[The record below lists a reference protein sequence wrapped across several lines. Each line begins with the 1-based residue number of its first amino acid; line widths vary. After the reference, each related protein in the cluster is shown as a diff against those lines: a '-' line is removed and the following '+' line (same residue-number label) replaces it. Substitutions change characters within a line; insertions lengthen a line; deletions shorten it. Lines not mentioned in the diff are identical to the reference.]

1 MSHTKVDTA
10 EVEPVAEAMRFLRE
24 PLDCEN
30 LGLTLVEAPAEWTGK
45 EHDHAEEGEEEV
57 YLLTEGDATIVLDGE
72 TISLSPGEAVR
83 VSPEAT
89 RQLHTEAESTV
100 VIAGA
105 P

>member
-10 EVEPVAEAMRFLRE
+10 DVEPIADAMHFLRG

-30 LGLTLVEAPAEWTGK
+30 LGLTLVEAPADWTGK
-45 EHDHAEEGEEEV
+45 EHDHAEDGEEEV
-57 YLLTEGDATIVLDGE
+57 YLLIEGQTTVTVDGE
-72 TISLSPGEAVR
+72 DVQLSAGEALR

-89 RQLHTEAESTV
+89 RQVHVDAESTF

>member
-10 EVEPVAEAMRFLRE
+10 DVEPVADAMHFLRE

-30 LGLTLVEAPAEWTGK
+30 LGLTLVEAPADWTGK
-45 EHDHAEEGEEEV
+45 EHDHAEDGEEEV
-57 YLLTEGDATIVLDGE
+57 YLLTEGDATIVIDGE

-89 RQLHTEAESTV
+89 RQLHTEAESTF